1 MYLNIDF
8 LMAFAILGILGTK
21 YLDGQSRK
29 FCRFEWNKST
39 LIAQGHFGYTFLHQ
53 KQNKSLGNKGQNCPF
68 LGFQS
73 RQSSKANKID
83 L

>member
-1 MYLNIDF
+1 
-8 LMAFAILGILGTK
+8 MAKVGSFADSSGA
-21 YLDGQSRK
+21 
-29 FCRFEWNKST
+29 ST